1 MPSLSPWGRLQLC
14 PAVLQAT
21 AQGSL
26 GVSWEAGGLPSCR
39 FDCTDTMKAKAAV
52 GIYLYPLLSPGA
64 EKPETANGQ
73 CVSDQGGCQRDLW
86 KSDFLFHFCAGE
98 KVTTSPFS
106 IVSLTLFPGCSR
118 AGKWTAG
125 REGAR
130 TPASLSRGPRGD
142 V

>member
-1 MPSLSPWGRLQLC
+1 MPSLAPWGWLQLC

-26 GVSWEAGGLPSCR
+26 GVPWEAGGLPSCQS
-39 FDCTDTMKAKAAV
+39 DCTDITKAKATV

-64 EKPETANGQ
+64 EKSETENGQ
-73 CVSDQGGCQRDLW
+73 CVSDQGGCQHDLW

-106 IVSLTLFPGCSR
+106 IVSLTLFPGCSH
-118 AGKWTAG
+118 AGKWMVG
-125 REGAR
+125 REGAW
-130 TPASLSRGPRGD
+130 TSASLGGES
-142 V
+142 